1 MGVQQASLRNPL
13 TENEKEW
20 RVEINPKKGRDS
32 RGGKERP
39 LMQTLLVDR
48 RTLSTTD
55 RDNYSRCACVARERK
70 REGVEEG

>member
-55 RDNYSRCACVARERK
+55 RDNYSRCACGERERK
-70 REGVEEG
+70 REGVEER

>member
-1 MGVQQASLRNPL
+1 MGVHRLLCAILLERTRKNSELKLIQ
-13 TENEKEW
+13 
-20 RVEINPKKGRDS
+20 KGRDS